1 MKIGIQGFLYLFGR
15 PLRAHVSLKG
25 INRISVRPVKFR
37 MVKFYFRVV
46 TPRYMDRG
54 GNLRRID

>member
-25 INRISVRPVKFR
+25 TAEKRARAAYKEKTLLPDEMREMQNKEMLSAAAK
-37 MVKFYFRVV
+37 
-46 TPRYMDRG
+46 
-54 GNLRRID
+54 